1 MPNTPLPVAGPVKQ
15 PRHVAIAIKH
25 INTQRDK
32 AVAVRNKAAK
42 EVEDLDAALFALG
55 GSDDE

>member
-1 MPNTPLPVAGPVKQ
+1 MPNTPIPVAAPVKQ

-25 INTQRDK
+25 LNTQRDK

-42 EVEDLDAALFALG
+42 EVEDLDAALFALS
-55 GSDDE
+55 GSEE